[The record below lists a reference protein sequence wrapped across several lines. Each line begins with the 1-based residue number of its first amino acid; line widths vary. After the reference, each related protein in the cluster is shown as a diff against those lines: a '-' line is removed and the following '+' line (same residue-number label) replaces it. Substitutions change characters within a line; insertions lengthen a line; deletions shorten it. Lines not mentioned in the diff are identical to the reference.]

1 MKPVCVPCK
10 RFYRPKKNGY
20 KFIEGMPTENKALPG
35 TQEPEKW
42 KPYKLWVG
50 DLWECQGCGSQILSG
65 FGANPIALQH
75 EVDFNQ
81 KVINYGGDELLQ
93 VNDC

>member
-10 RFYRPKKNGY
+10 RFFRVKKTGY
-20 KFIEGMPTENKALPG
+20 NFIEGMPTENKALPG

-42 KPYKLWVG
+42 EPYKLWVG
-50 DLWECQGCGSQILSG
+50 DLFECQGCGAQIVSG
-65 FGANPIALQH
+65 FGARPIAEHYQANFDHLVH
-75 EVDFNQ
+75 T
-81 KVINYGGDELLQ
+81 YGADQLQ